1 MRYNVFGD
9 YMYITN
15 VLKFLRKNNNL
26 TIYDM
31 ALSLNITPAY
41 YSLIENKKRTLY
53 YDLAIKIADI
63 FNMKPDQIFI
73 QKNEI

>member
-1 MRYNVFGD
+1 
-9 YMYITN
+9 MYTTD
-15 VLKFLRKNNNL
+15 VLKKTRIINEL

-31 ALSLNITPAY
+31 AKKLNITPAY
-41 YSLIENKKRTLY
+41 YSLIENKKRNLY
-53 YDLAIKIADI
+53 YDLSIKIADI